1 MKKRRPDHEPAFFHV
16 FTPSRLRVFTSSCL
30 HVFMSSWSSAS
41 SCFPRKA
48 TLPGQDGIRSSVRT
62 HLWRSCFPMLHPMK
76 LATSLLA
83 VALLVPMAAQAQEIA
98 GKWTATYP
106 ARVTNTN
113 GNQEA
118 EMGTAIVTI
127 EQKGDSV
134 FGTWHGQNTPVPSQP
149 RTFRGTFTNGRL
161 N

>member
-1 MKKRRPDHEPAFFHV
+1 
-16 FTPSRLRVFTSSCL
+16 
-30 HVFMSSWSSAS
+30 
-41 SCFPRKA
+41 
-48 TLPGQDGIRSSVRT
+48 
-62 HLWRSCFPMLHPMK
+62 MLHPMK

-83 VALLVPMAAQAQEIA
+83 LALFVPMAAQAQEIT

-106 ARVTNTN
+106 ARVSNIN
-113 GNQEA
+113 GNQQA

-161 N
+161 NLVGSPIEARVRRGGGDDEVIQMITYFEGALKDGVIEGTMYSESTDNMVRSSPLQWSAKRAQ